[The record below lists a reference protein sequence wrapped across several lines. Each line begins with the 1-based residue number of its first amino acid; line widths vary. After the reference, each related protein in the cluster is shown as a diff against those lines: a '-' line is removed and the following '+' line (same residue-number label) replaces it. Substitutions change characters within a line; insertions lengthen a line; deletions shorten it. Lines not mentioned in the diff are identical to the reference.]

1 MVAQTLERPSLN
13 QNSQAEKVYDVVIIG
28 TGFAGLCMGIR
39 LKQAGIESFIILE
52 KGNGIGGTWR
62 DNTYPG
68 AACDVQSHLYSFS
81 FAPKS
86 DWSRL
91 FGPQEEILNY
101 MNQCT
106 DHFGIRSFI
115 RTNSEVSGAS
125 FDEKTGL
132 WEINTTSGKSYK
144 TKSVVSGT
152 GGLSRPVLP
161 NIKGIDTFKGAKF
174 HSAKWDHSYN
184 LQGKKV
190 AVIGTGASAIQIVP
204 TIAPIV
210 GTLKLFQRTPAWI
223 IPKPDSNISGSVKGI
238 FKFIPPLRWL
248 FRKAIYW
255 LNEVGVLAFA
265 INPKLMKIFE
275 KFARSFINK
284 SIHNEELK
292 KKLTPNYTIGCKR
305 ILLSNEY
312 YPALNRENV
321 ELVTDGIEEI
331 TASGVKTK
339 DGVEHKVDAII
350 FATGFQAA
358 EAVSPFEIKG
368 RSGKLLADVWEDAA
382 EAYLGTTVS
391 GFPNMFMIVGPN
403 TGLGHSSM
411 ILMIESQVQYALQGI
426 RYLLNKNIKF
436 IDVRQDV
443 QDRYNEEIQRRLGKS
458 IWLTGGCVSWYNTS
472 SGRNTT
478 LWPGFTFEF
487 KARTFFLRPKD
498 YEFVRVDGKAKRP
511 GIGSRV
517 SMVLDATFG

>member
-1 MVAQTLERPSLN
+1 MVAQTLEKPNVNRSSEA
-13 QNSQAEKVYDVVIIG
+13 QKVYDAVIIG

-39 LKQAGIESFIILE
+39 LKKSGIDSFVILE

-86 DWSRL
+86 NWSRL
-91 FGPQEEILNY
+91 FGPQKEILQY
-101 MNQCT
+101 MNDCT
-106 DHFGIRSFI
+106 DQFGIRSHI
-115 RTNSEVSGAS
+115 RTNSEVSGAW
-125 FDEKTGL
+125 FDEKDGI
-132 WEINTTSGKSYK
+132 WEISTKEGTTYK
-144 TKSVVSGT
+144 AKAVVSGT

-174 HSAKWDHSYN
+174 HSAKWDHSYDI
-184 LQGKKV
+184 QGKTV

-204 TIAPIV
+204 TIAPLV
-210 GTLKLFQRTPAWI
+210 GNLKLFQRTPAWI
-223 IPKPDSNISGSVKGI
+223 IPKPDSNIAGSVKGI

-255 LNEVGVLAFA
+255 LNEIGVLAFA

-275 KFARSFINK
+275 KFAKSFIKK
-284 SIHNEELK
+284 SIHSEELQQ
-292 KKLTPNYTIGCKR
+292 KLTPNYTIGCKR
-305 ILLSNEY
+305 ILLSNDY

-321 ELVTDGIEEI
+321 DLITDGIQEI
-331 TASGVKTK
+331 TSSGVKTK
-339 DGVEHKVDAII
+339 DGKEHKVDAII

-358 EAVSPFEIKG
+358 EAVSPFEIRG
-368 RSGKLLADVWEDAA
+368 RDGKLLADVWEDGA

-391 GFPNMFMIVGPN
+391 GFPNLFMIVGPN

-411 ILMIESQVQYALQGI
+411 ILMIESQVQYTLQGI
-426 RYLLNKNIKF
+426 RYLRKKNIKF
-436 IDVRQDV
+436 IDVRKDIQDK
-443 QDRYNEEIQRRLGKS
+443 YNTEIQKRLSKS
-458 IWLTGGCVSWYNTS
+458 VWLTGGCVSWYNTS
-472 SGRNTT
+472 TGRNTT

-487 KARTFFLRPKD
+487 KARTFFLSPKD

-511 GIGSRV
+511 GIGSRF
-517 SMVLDATFG
+517 SMALNATFG

>member
-1 MVAQTLERPSLN
+1 MAAQTLERPSLN

-39 LKQAGIESFIILE
+39 LKQAGIESFVILE

-106 DHFGIRSFI
+106 DRFGIRSYI
-115 RTNSEVSGAS
+115 RTNSEVSGAW

-144 TKSVVSGT
+144 TKSIVSGT

-161 NIKGIDTFKGAKF
+161 NIKGIDKFKGAKF
-174 HSAKWDHSYN
+174 HSAKWDHTYN

-255 LNEVGVLAFA
+255 LNEIGVLAFA

-275 KFARSFINK
+275 KFAKSFINK
-284 SIHNEELK
+284 SIHNEELRQ
-292 KKLTPNYTIGCKR
+292 KLTPNYTIGCKR
-305 ILLSNEY
+305 ILLSNDY

-331 TASGVKTK
+331 TSSGVKTK

-358 EAVSPFEIKG
+358 EAVSPFEIRG
-368 RSGKLLADVWEDAA
+368 RDGKLLADVWEDGA
-382 EAYLGTTVS
+382 EAYLGTTIS
-391 GFPNMFMIVGPN
+391 GFPNLFMIVGPN

-436 IDVRQDV
+436 IDVRKDV
-443 QDRYNEEIQRRLGKS
+443 QDRYNAEIQRRLGKS
-458 IWLTGGCVSWYNTS
+458 VWLTGGCVSWYNTS

-498 YEFVRVDGKAKRP
+498 YEFVRVDGKAKKP